1 VFDSTPTTFLLPA
14 NLDDSE
20 FHEFNVRYYELAT
33 GFSLKEKIPTKHCS
47 QNMWLIKPAA
57 MNQGI

>member
-1 VFDSTPTTFLLPA
+1 MNNYGVFDSTPTTYLLPA

-33 GFSLKEKIPTKHCS
+33 GYSLKENIPTKHC
-47 QNMWLIKPAA
+47 Q
-57 MNQGI
+57 